1 MPVIL
6 IAADVMENIRQLK
19 NLLQDVGQVVFAR
32 DGVQTLEQARRH
44 RPDIVL
50 LDVMMVGLDSY
61 EICRRLKADPV
72 TRDAPVIFISGA
84 DGECDEAAGLAAGAI
99 DYIFKPFVPAIVQGR
114 VQNHL
119 ALVRATAELRDTN
132 DALRKFA
139 AAVDYSPAA
148 VIITDRNAR
157 IEYVNAA
164 FCDASGYNAQEALG
178 QTPALLKS
186 GQTPQPVY
194 EKLWQTILHG
204 DNWRGEL
211 RNRRK
216 DGSLLWEDVAIAP
229 VCDAAG
235 AITHFVAI
243 NSDITQ
249 RMQMEEELRELATTD
264 VLTGVANRRR
274 LMELGAQELLR
285 AQHSNTPFSVLMLD
299 IDHFKNINDNLGH
312 AAGDAVIQALARV
325 CRESVRTVDTVGRF
339 GGEEFALL
347 LPMTPIAGALKLAE
361 RLRATVAAQ
370 QLEWEGKPVRFTV
383 SIGAAEDCARSEDF
397 AALLNSADQALYQ
410 AKNSGRNRVAA
421 SNV

>member
-6 IAADVMENIRQLK
+6 IAADMMENIRQLK
-19 NLLQDVGQVVFAR
+19 NLLQDIGQVVFAR

-50 LDVMMVGLDSY
+50 LDVMMDGY
-61 EICRRLKADPV
+61 EICRRLKADAV

-84 DGECDEAAGLAAGAI
+84 DGERDEAAGLAAGAI
-99 DYIFKPFVPAIVQGR
+99 DYILKPFVPAIVRGR

-119 ALVRATAELRDTN
+119 ALVRATAELQDTN

-148 VIITDRNAR
+148 VLITDRNAR

-235 AITHFVAI
+235 VITHFVAI

-249 RMQMEEELRELATTD
+249 RIQMEEELRELATTD
-264 VLTGVANRRR
+264 ALTGVANRRR
-274 LMELGAQELLR
+274 LMDLGTQELRR
-285 AQHSNTPFSVLMLD
+285 AQHSNAPFSVLMLD
-299 IDHFKNINDNLGH
+299 IDHFKNINDSLGH
-312 AAGDAVIQALARV
+312 AAGDAVIRALARV
-325 CRESVRTVDTVGRF
+325 CSESVRTVDTVGRF

-370 QLEWEGKPVRFTV
+370 ELEWEGRLVRFTV
-383 SIGAAEDCARSEDF
+383 SIGAAEGGAHSEDF
-397 AALLNSADQALYQ
+397 AALLGSADQAMYQ

-421 SNV
+421 SNG